1 MDTPYQLLVF
11 PFKIQDT
18 PKITTSD
25 DNAVIEKKMKQYP
38 FSTPIVQ

>member
-18 PKITTSD
+18 PKTTTND
-25 DNAVIEKKMKQYP
+25 DNAVIEKKMVRYP
-38 FSTPIVQ
+38 FSTPIVR